1 MANMKTLNRAK
12 RLKGFKIL
20 LLKAYLDKGMGLTYY
35 VKYLIAL
42 FGISS
47 LDVKTTMIISF
58 AWMFLSFFI
67 GWIWYRYKLVD
78 TETEIGNLFNP
89 FVKEM
94 RSKI

>member
-1 MANMKTLNRAK
+1 MKDYK
-12 RLKGFKIL
+12 KLKGFKIL

-58 AWMFLSFFI
+58 VWIFLSFFI
-67 GWIWYRYKLVD
+67 GWIWYKYKLVD